1 MDKKKIL
8 VTGGAGAIGYNL
20 IKKLKELGH
29 EIVSW
34 DNYSAG
40 TEDNHIEGVTYLNRH
55 TKEAN
60 FNYLNQDTKLD
71 ESYDLVY
78 HLGEY
83 SKVVP
88 SFDEIENAFDYNILG
103 SFKLINKCNELNI
116 PIVYAGSSTR
126 LAEPGELH
134 SPYAF
139 FKSTVAKLLEG
150 YGDWYGLKYNICY
163 FYNVFGPGTNL
174 WDNEWQSV
182 INIFTKQKE
191 QEIPLTITGDGTQKR
206 DFTHVNDIVNGL
218 ILAGKN
224 IKNEQY
230 QLGTGR
236 EYSILEIAAAFDHPV
251 TFIPPRPGDRK
262 NGLANIEFTSK
273 SLGYK
278 PTVNVIEY
286 IKSL

>member
-1 MDKKKIL
+1 MKNKKIL
-8 VTGGAGAIGYNL
+8 VTGGAGAIGFNL
-20 IKKLKELGH
+20 IQKLLKLDNEV
-29 EIVSW
+29 ISW

-40 TEDNHIEGVTYLNRH
+40 TTENHIQGATYVNRH
-55 TKEAN
+55 TKEA
-60 FNYLNQDTKLD
+60 FLLND
-71 ESYDLVY
+71 SFDLVY

-88 SFDEIENAFDYNILG
+88 SFNEIEKAFDYNVLG
-103 SFKLINKCNELNI
+103 SFNLINRCNELNI

-139 FKSTVAKLLEG
+139 FKSTVAKLIEG
-150 YGDWYGLKYNICY
+150 YSDWYDLKFNICY

-182 INIFTKQKE
+182 INIFKDQKE
-191 QEIPLTITGDGTQKR
+191 NELPLTITGDGTQKR
-206 DFTHVNDIVNGL
+206 DFTHVNDIIQGL
-218 ILAGKN
+218 IFAGDN
-224 IKNEQY
+224 IRNEQF
-230 QLGTGR
+230 QLGTGK
-236 EYSILEIAAAFDHPV
+236 EYSILEIAAAFDHPIE
-251 TFIPPRPGDRK
+251 FIPPRPGDRK
-262 NGLANIEFTSK
+262 NGLAHIEHTSK
-273 SLGYK
+273 TLGYK

>member
-1 MDKKKIL
+1 MTGKKIL
-8 VTGGAGAIGYNL
+8 VTGGAGAIGFNL
-20 IKKLKELGH
+20 IQKLLKLGNK
-29 EIVSW
+29 VTSW

-40 TEDNHIEGVTYLNRH
+40 TTENHIQGATYINRH
-55 TKEAN
+55 TKEA
-60 FNYLNQDTKLD
+60 YSLD
-71 ESYDLVY
+71 DSYDLVY

-103 SFKLINKCNELNI
+103 SFNLINRCKELNI

-139 FKSTVAKLLEG
+139 FKSTVAKLIEG
-150 YGDWYGLKYNICY
+150 YSDWYGLKFNICY

-174 WDNEWQSV
+174 WANEWQSV
-182 INIFTKQKE
+182 INIFKKQRE
-191 QEIPLTITGDGTQKR
+191 EEIPLTITGDGTQKR
-206 DFTHVNDIVNGL
+206 DFTHVNDIIQGL
-218 ILAGKN
+218 ILAGTN
-224 IKNEQY
+224 INNEQY
-230 QLGTGR
+230 QLGTGK
-236 EYSILEIAAAFDHPV
+236 EYSILEIAAAFDHPFE
-251 TFIPPRPGDRK
+251 FIPPRPGDRK
-262 NGLANIEFTSK
+262 NGLANIKHTSE

-278 PTVNVIEY
+278 PTVNVIDY

>member
-1 MDKKKIL
+1 MKNKKIL

-20 IKKLKELGH
+20 IKKLIELDN
-29 EIVSW
+29 EVISW

-40 TEDNHIEGVTYLNRH
+40 TTANHHQQAIYVDRH
-55 TKEAN
+55 TKESDGYTIDSS
-60 FNYLNQDTKLD
+60 F
-71 ESYDLVY
+71 DLVY

-88 SFDEIENAFDYNILG
+88 SFDEIETAFDYNILG
-103 SFKLINKCNELNI
+103 SFNLINRCNQLNI

-139 FKSTVAKLLEG
+139 FKSTVAKLIEG
-150 YGDWYGLKYNICY
+150 YSDWYGLRFNICY

-174 WDNEWQSV
+174 WANEWQSV
-182 INIFTKQKE
+182 INIFKDQKE
-191 QEIPLTITGDGTQKR
+191 KEVPLTITGDGTQKR
-206 DFTHVNDIVNGL
+206 DFTHVNDIIQGL
-218 ILAGKN
+218 ILAGDD
-224 IKNEQY
+224 IRNEQF
-230 QLGTGR
+230 QLGTGK

-262 NGLANIEFTSK
+262 NGLADIGHTSET
-273 SLGYK
+273 LGYK
-278 PTVNVIEY
+278 PTVDVIDY
-286 IKSL
+286 IKNI

>member
-1 MDKKKIL
+1 MTGKKIL
-8 VTGGAGAIGYNL
+8 VTGGAGAIGFNL
-20 IKKLKELGH
+20 IQKLLKLGNK
-29 EIVSW
+29 VTSW

-40 TEDNHIEGVTYLNRH
+40 TTENHIQGATYINRH
-55 TKEAN
+55 TKEA
-60 FNYLNQDTKLD
+60 YSLD
-71 ESYDLVY
+71 NTYDLVY

-103 SFKLINKCNELNI
+103 SFNLINKCRELDI

-139 FKSTVAKLLEG
+139 FKSTVAKLIEG
-150 YGDWYGLKYNICY
+150 YSDWYDLKFNICY

-182 INIFTKQKE
+182 INIFKGQKE
-191 QEIPLTITGDGTQKR
+191 NELPLTITGDGTQKR
-206 DFTHVNDIVNGL
+206 DFTHVNDIIQGL
-218 ILAGKN
+218 ILAGDN
-224 IKNEQY
+224 IRNEQF
-230 QLGTGR
+230 QLGTGK
-236 EYSILEIAAAFDHPV
+236 EYSILEIAAAFDHPIE
-251 TFIPPRPGDRK
+251 FIPPRPGDRK
-262 NGLANIEFTSK
+262 NGLAHIEHTSK
-273 SLGYK
+273 TLGYK

>member
-8 VTGGAGAIGYNL
+8 VTGGAGAIGFNL
-20 IKKLKELGH
+20 IKKLYQLGH

-40 TEDNHIEGVTYLNRH
+40 TEDNHIDGVTYFNRH
-55 TKEAN
+55 TKEADD
-60 FNYLNQDTKLD
+60 FNLD
-71 ESYDLVY
+71 HTFDLVY

-103 SFKLINKCNELNI
+103 SFQLINRCRELDI

-139 FKSTVAKLLEG
+139 FKSTVAKLIEG
-150 YGDWYGLKYNICY
+150 YSDWYGLKYNICY

-174 WDNEWQSV
+174 WANEWQSV

-191 QEIPLTITGDGTQKR
+191 QEVPLTITGDGTQKR

-218 ILAGKN
+218 VLAGKN

-230 QLGTGR
+230 QLGTGK
-236 EYSILEIAAAFDHPV
+236 EYSILEIAAAFDHPI

-262 NGLANIEFTSK
+262 NGLANIKHTSE
-273 SLGYK
+273 SIGYK
-278 PTVNVIEY
+278 PTVNVIDY

>member
-1 MDKKKIL
+1 MKNKKIL
-8 VTGGAGAIGYNL
+8 VTGGAGAIGFNL
-20 IKKLKELGH
+20 IQKLLKLDNEV
-29 EIVSW
+29 ISW

-40 TEDNHIEGVTYLNRH
+40 TTENHIQGATYVNRH
-55 TKEAN
+55 TKEA
-60 FNYLNQDTKLD
+60 FLLND
-71 ESYDLVY
+71 SFDLVY

-88 SFDEIENAFDYNILG
+88 SFNEIEKAFDYNVLG
-103 SFKLINKCNELNI
+103 SFNLINRCNELNI

-139 FKSTVAKLLEG
+139 FKATVAKLIEG
-150 YGDWYGLKYNICY
+150 YSDWYDLKFNICY

-182 INIFTKQKE
+182 INIFKGQKE
-191 QEIPLTITGDGTQKR
+191 NELPLTITGDGTQKR
-206 DFTHVNDIVNGL
+206 DFTHVNDIIQGL
-218 ILAGKN
+218 ILAGDN
-224 IKNEQY
+224 IRNEQF
-230 QLGTGR
+230 QLGTGK
-236 EYSILEIAAAFDHPV
+236 EYSILEIAAAFDHPIE
-251 TFIPPRPGDRK
+251 FIPPRPGDRK
-262 NGLANIEFTSK
+262 NGLAHIEHTSK
-273 SLGYK
+273 TLGYK

>member
-1 MDKKKIL
+1 MKIL

-20 IKKLKELGH
+20 IKKLYQLGH
-29 EIVSW
+29 EIISW

-40 TEDNHIEGVTYLNRH
+40 TEDNHIKGVTYYNLH

-60 FNYLNQDTKLD
+60 DFNLD
-71 ESYDLVY
+71 HTFDLVY

-88 SFDEIENAFDYNILG
+88 SFNEIENAFDYNILG
-103 SFKLINKCNELNI
+103 SFQLINRCKELEI

-139 FKSTVAKLLEG
+139 FKSTIAKLIEG

-174 WDNEWQSV
+174 WANEWQSV
-182 INIFTKQKE
+182 INIFKKQKE
-191 QEIPLTITGDGTQKR
+191 ENTPLTITGDGTQKR
-206 DFTHVNDIVNGL
+206 DYTHVNDIVKGL
-218 ILAGKN
+218 ILAGDN
-224 IKNEQY
+224 IKNDQF
-230 QLGTGR
+230 QLGTGK
-236 EYSILEIAAAFDHPV
+236 EYSVLEIAAAFDHPSV
-251 TFIPPRPGDRK
+251 FIPPRPGDRK
-262 NGLANIEFTSK
+262 NGLANIVHTSET
-273 SLGYK
+273 LGYK
-278 PTVNVIEY
+278 PTVDVIDY